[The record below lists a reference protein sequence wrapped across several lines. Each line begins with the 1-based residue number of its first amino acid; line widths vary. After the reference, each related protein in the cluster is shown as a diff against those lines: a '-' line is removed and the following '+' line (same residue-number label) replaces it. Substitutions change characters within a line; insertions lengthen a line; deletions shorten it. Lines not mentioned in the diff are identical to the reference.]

1 MEKKYVYLFQEG
13 NASMRN
19 LLGGKG
25 ANLAEMTVMGLPIPQ
40 GFTITTEACTD
51 FNANG
56 KQLNEAMVEQIDKAL
71 VKLEETAGKKLGD
84 PQNPLLVSV
93 RSGARAS
100 MPGMMDTVL
109 NLGLNDQSVEGL
121 ASVTN
126 NKRFAYDSYRRFI
139 MMFADVVIGVSKS
152 KFERKLD
159 AIKEEKGARYDTD
172 LTAEDLKEVIDAF
185 KEIYFEDQ
193 GKAFPQDPKE
203 QLYEAVKA
211 VFHSWDNPRAFVYR
225 RMNDIPYSWG
235 TAVNVQRM
243 VFGNMGDT
251 SGTGVAFTRNAA
263 TGEKAIFGEYLIN
276 AQGED
281 VVAGVRT
288 PKPIATLKE
297 DMPQVYEQFCDIAHK
312 LEVHYKDMQ
321 DMEFTIEN
329 GKLYFLQTRNGK
341 RTANAAL
348 KIAVDM
354 VHEGLITTDE
364 ALMKVE
370 PKQLDQLLHPAFDPA
385 ALKAAKPLGKGLPA
399 SPGAGAGKVYFTAEE
414 AKAAAEQGE
423 RVVLVRL
430 ETSPED
436 IEGMAVAEGILTV
449 RGGMT
454 SHAAVVARGMGRC
467 CVSGCEAIKM
477 NEAEKTFTLGGKT
490 FHEGDFISLDGS
502 TGNIYGEDIPTV
514 DPSISGDFATFMGW
528 ADAKRKLKVR
538 TNADTPR
545 DAQNAVHFGAE
556 GIGLTRT
563 EHMFFEEN
571 RILKFRIMILSDNEE
586 ERI

>member
-1 MEKKYVYLFQEG
+1 M
-13 NASMRN
+13 
-19 LLGGKG
+19 
-25 ANLAEMTVMGLPIPQ
+25 
-40 GFTITTEACTD
+40 
-51 FNANG
+51 
-56 KQLNEAMVEQIDKAL
+56 
-71 VKLEETAGKKLGD
+71 
-84 PQNPLLVSV
+84 
-93 RSGARAS
+93 
-100 MPGMMDTVL
+100 
-109 NLGLNDQSVEGL
+109 
-121 ASVTN
+121 TN

-370 PKQLDQLLHPAFDPA
+370 PKQLDQLLHPALPLQGLGPA
-385 ALKAAKPLGKGLPA
+385 KYILPQKR
-399 SPGAGAGKVYFTAEE
+399 PKQQQNKVNVWYWC
-414 AKAAAEQGE
+414 G
-423 RVVLVRL
+423 
-430 ETSPED
+430 
-436 IEGMAVAEGILTV
+436 
-449 RGGMT
+449 
-454 SHAAVVARGMGRC
+454 
-467 CVSGCEAIKM
+467 
-477 NEAEKTFTLGGKT
+477 
-490 FHEGDFISLDGS
+490 
-502 TGNIYGEDIPTV
+502 
-514 DPSISGDFATFMGW
+514 
-528 ADAKRKLKVR
+528 
-538 TNADTPR
+538 
-545 DAQNAVHFGAE
+545 
-556 GIGLTRT
+556 
-563 EHMFFEEN
+563 
-571 RILKFRIMILSDNEE
+571 
-586 ERI
+586 

>member
-1 MEKKYVYLFQEG
+1 MSKKYVYMFSEG

-40 GFTITTEACTD
+40 GFTVTTEACTEY
-51 FNANG
+51 NEGG
-56 KQLNEAMVEQIDKAL
+56 KVLSDEMVAQIEDALKKLEQI
-71 VKLEETAGKKLGD
+71 AGKTLGD
-84 PQNPLLVSV
+84 NENPLLVSV

-109 NLGLNDQSVEGL
+109 NLGLNDVSVEGL
-121 ASVTN
+121 AKATGN
-126 NKRFAYDSYRRFI
+126 PRFAYDSYRRFI

-159 AIKEEKGARYDTD
+159 EYKEKVGAEYDTD
-172 LTAEDLKEVIDAF
+172 LTAENLKEVVEIF
-185 KEIYFEDQ
+185 KQIYLDDQ
-193 GKAFPQDPKE
+193 GKDFPQDPKE
-203 QLYEAVKA
+203 QLFDAVMA
-211 VFHSWDNPRAFVYR
+211 VFRSWDNPRAFTYR

-235 TAVNVQRM
+235 TAVNVQMM

-263 TGEKAIFGEYLIN
+263 TGEKMIFGEYLIN

-288 PKPIATLKE
+288 PKPIATLE
-297 DMPQVYEQFCDIAHK
+297 QDMPEVYVQFMDIAHK
-312 LEVHYKDMQ
+312 LESHYKDMQ
-321 DMEFTIEN
+321 DMEFTIEK

-354 VHEGLITTDE
+354 VEEGLLTTDE
-364 ALMKVE
+364 AIMRVE
-370 PKQLDQLLHPAFDPA
+370 PKQLDQILHPAFDPK
-385 ALKAAKPLGKGLPA
+385 ALKAAKSLGKGLPA
-399 SPGAGAGKVYFTAEE
+399 SPGAGAGKVYFTADE
-414 AKAAAEQGE
+414 AKAAYDAGE

-477 NEAEKTFTLGGKT
+477 NEEAKEFTLGGVT
-490 FHEGDFISLDGS
+490 FKEGDYISLDGS

-514 DPSISGDFATFMGW
+514 SPEISGNFAKFMEW
-528 ADAKRKLKVR
+528 ADAKRDLKVR
-538 TNADTPR
+538 TNADTPH
-545 DAQNAVHFGAE
+545 DAEAAIEFGAE

-563 EHMFFEEN
+563 CLLYTSPSP
-571 RILKFRIMILSDNEE
+571 RDVP
-586 ERI
+586 